1 MFLAIGI
8 GAVVGATLTLLLI
21 AWLMPEDPES
31 DGQISVPETS
41 DDF

>member
-1 MFLAIGI
+1 MILAIGI
-8 GAVVGATLTLLLI
+8 GAFLGATLTFFLI